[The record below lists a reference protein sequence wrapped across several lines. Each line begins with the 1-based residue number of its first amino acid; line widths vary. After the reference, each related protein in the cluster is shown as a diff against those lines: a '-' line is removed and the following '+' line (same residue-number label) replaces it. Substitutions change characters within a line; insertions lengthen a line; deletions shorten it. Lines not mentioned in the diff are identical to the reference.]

1 MKRNN
6 PWTWVPSLFFSEGL
20 AFVGITMLSLILY
33 KQLGLNNA
41 EITFYTGWLYLPW
54 VIRPLW
60 RPFLDLFRTRRWWLL
75 SAELLIG
82 AAFGGVA
89 LAIPTSV
96 WLQGTLV
103 AFWLAAFALAVHYSV
118 AHDVYEAELV
128 HERRRWFRKVQSIAC
143 YLGMIFGQG
152 ILVMIAGNVQVI
164 QRGSISYSWSL
175 VCYAVT
181 GIFILLWLWNGLLLP
196 RGETGHLH
204 RRFNLRRVWN
214 ETVIV
219 VRDFLEQPQIVPSVL
234 FLLFFIMPEGLL
246 SKVSSLFLIDVVR
259 KGGLG
264 LSPQEYGLVQGSVG
278 IAGLLIGFIGGVNI
292 ISKDGLQRW
301 IWPIT
306 LAAML
311 PHALYLYLS
320 EVQPAGLLVTGLCVL
335 VEQIGFGLGL
345 AAYLFYIGYI
355 CRTGFRTFYHTMSI
369 AFMAVS
375 MMISGL
381 FSGTLQE
388 QVGYNSFFLIVLML
402 SILPL
407 IAVALIRIDP
417 DFGKRMTGKSRRIK
431 IR

>member
-234 FLLFFIMPEGLL
+234 FLLFFQSIIVILDRCRSQRRSGPFTARIRFSTGFCGDSRPLDWFYRRGKHHFERWTTAVDLADNIGRNATPRI
-246 SKVSSLFLIDVVR
+246 VSLF
-259 KGGLG
+259 K
-264 LSPQEYGLVQGSVG
+264 
-278 IAGLLIGFIGGVNI
+278 
-292 ISKDGLQRW
+292 
-301 IWPIT
+301 
-306 LAAML
+306 
-311 PHALYLYLS
+311 
-320 EVQPAGLLVTGLCVL
+320 
-335 VEQIGFGLGL
+335 
-345 AAYLFYIGYI
+345 
-355 CRTGFRTFYHTMSI
+355 
-369 AFMAVS
+369 
-375 MMISGL
+375 
-381 FSGTLQE
+381 
-388 QVGYNSFFLIVLML
+388 
-402 SILPL
+402 
-407 IAVALIRIDP
+407 
-417 DFGKRMTGKSRRIK
+417 
-431 IR
+431 

>member
-196 RGETGHLH
+196 RGETEHLH
-204 RRFNLRRVWN
+204 RRFNLRRVERDSYCGARLSRTAADCTKCALPFVLYN
-214 ETVIV
+214 ARRIAFQSIIV
-219 VRDFLEQPQIVPSVL
+219 VLDRCRSQRRSGPFTARIRFSTGFCGDSRPLDWFYRRGKHHFERWTTAVDLADNIGRNATPRIV
-234 FLLFFIMPEGLL
+234 
-246 SKVSSLFLIDVVR
+246 SLF
-259 KGGLG
+259 K
-264 LSPQEYGLVQGSVG
+264 
-278 IAGLLIGFIGGVNI
+278 
-292 ISKDGLQRW
+292 
-301 IWPIT
+301 
-306 LAAML
+306 
-311 PHALYLYLS
+311 
-320 EVQPAGLLVTGLCVL
+320 
-335 VEQIGFGLGL
+335 
-345 AAYLFYIGYI
+345 
-355 CRTGFRTFYHTMSI
+355 
-369 AFMAVS
+369 
-375 MMISGL
+375 
-381 FSGTLQE
+381 
-388 QVGYNSFFLIVLML
+388 
-402 SILPL
+402 
-407 IAVALIRIDP
+407 
-417 DFGKRMTGKSRRIK
+417 
-431 IR
+431 